1 MSCSCD
7 CLDLGCYLAGDDI
20 EFGINALCDGTFT
33 FEVSRR
39 GLTERIEI
47 DFTAGDPLVLPNTF
61 DEHGEIKVKIK
72 LPSACAEPENG
83 FSYVTARRGECC
95 FKFKNDVPRCG
106 VSGGSN
112 IPAPPVAVRSSFFDW
127 TQSGTGGPLLNS
139 IGPSMPPLPDI
150 YRPTFG
156 VLRNGVGDYSILLQ
170 PPRLIGAP
178 YIDYFGPT
186 APEGSAVIT
195 ENFDD
200 GDNEWLFEPTFSAYR
215 MDFTAK
221 KRASGS
227 SDPFV
232 LSDDWGNP
240 FGGPFFRTVFTDFE

>member
-47 DFTAGDPLVLPNTF
+47 DFTAGDPLILPNTF
-61 DEHGEIKVKIK
+61 DENGEIKVKIK
-72 LPSACAEPENG
+72 LPAACADPENG
-83 FSYVTARRGECC
+83 VSYVTARRGQCC

-112 IPAPPVAVRSSFFDW
+112 IPAPPVALRSSFFDW
-127 TQSGTGGPLLNS
+127 NQTGTFPPFIQT
-139 IGPSMPPLPDI
+139 IGPAQPPLEEI

-156 VLRNGVGDYSILLQ
+156 GERIAVGTYAIRLD
-170 PPRLIGAP
+170 PPRLVGAP
-178 YIDYFGPT
+178 YVDYFGPT
-186 APEGSAVIT
+186 APEGSAVISET
-195 ENFDD
+195 FDD
-200 GDNEWLFEPTFSAYR
+200 GNNEWIFEPTFSAYR

-232 LSDDWGNP
+232 LSDDWGVP
-240 FGGPFFRTVFTDFE
+240 LSGPFFRLTLTDFE